1 MVFLPS
7 EDSLSEDLYR
17 PAVWSLTV
25 SKPSDGVCEVLSMAR
40 WLITADLK
48 ELIVLE
54 TRWMTMA
61 GPGLSL

>member
-1 MVFLPS
+1 MVSLPS

-17 PAVWSLTV
+17 PAMWSLTV
-25 SKPSDGVCEVLSMAR
+25 SKPSDSVCEVLSMAR

-48 ELIVLE
+48 EL

-61 GPGLSL
+61 GPRLSL

>member
-1 MVFLPS
+1 MVSLPS

-25 SKPSDGVCEVLSMAR
+25 SKPSDSVCEVLSMAR

-48 ELIVLE
+48 EL